1 MGPFVARPLHLPV
14 LGMSLR
20 KGGKGNEKQT
30 RSRPLPPHPR
40 RRPIGPRSAHARPFR
55 RSEAAGAQSLE
66 VAPPTPPRAE
76 ALGRSHLRRSQLRGW
91 GVGPDT
97 LPRAGPTT
105 VSRPGPSFLPPKA
118 PPLPNEAAPT
128 LPAATPHFASLCGLA
143 RCSLPGGGRPWQGL
157 MRGPLLLA
165 ATFLSLRGSAEPKS
179 PRPGSWP

>member
-14 LGMSLR
+14 LGMRLR

-40 RRPIGPRSAHARPFR
+40 RRPTGPRSAHARPVR

-66 VAPPTPPRAE
+66 AAPPTPPGAE
-76 ALGRSHLRRSQLRGW
+76 ALGRSHLPCSQLRSW

-97 LPRAGPTT
+97 LPRAGPTP
-105 VSRPGPSFLPPKA
+105 VSPPRPFLLAARGSAPSQRGRA
-118 PPLPNEAAPT
+118 PFCIPLRPSQV
-128 LPAATPHFASLCGLA
+128 LLSRWWPALA
-143 RCSLPGGGRPWQGL
+143 RAA
-157 MRGPLLLA
+157 RGPLLLA
-165 ATFLSLRGSAEPKS
+165 ATFLSLQGSAEPKS